1 MPMSNP
7 LFQTLGGRQQPNMMD
22 VFQRFMQQMQGRN
35 PRDEINRML
44 QSGSI
49 TQEQLNFAQQRAQQI
64 MNTLGML
71 KR

>member
-1 MPMSNP
+1 MSNP
-7 LFQTLGGRQQPNMMD
+7 LFQALGGNQQPNMMGD
-22 VFQRFMQQMQGRN
+22 FQRFLQQMQGRN

-49 TQEQLNFAQQRAQQI
+49 TQDQLNFAQKRAQQI
-64 MNTLGML
+64 MNTLGMM

>member
-7 LFQTLGGRQQPNMMD
+7 LFQALGGKQQPNMMED
-22 VFQRFMQQMQGRN
+22 FQRFMQQMQGRN

-49 TQEQLNFAQQRAQQI
+49 TQDQLNFAQQRAQQI
-64 MNTLGML
+64 MNTLGMM

>member
-1 MPMSNP
+1 MSNP
-7 LFQTLGGRQQPNMMD
+7 LFQALGGNQQPNMMGD
-22 VFQRFMQQMQGRN
+22 FQRFLQQMQGRN

-49 TQEQLNFAQQRAQQI
+49 TQDQLNFAQQRAQQI
-64 MNTLGML
+64 MNTLGMM